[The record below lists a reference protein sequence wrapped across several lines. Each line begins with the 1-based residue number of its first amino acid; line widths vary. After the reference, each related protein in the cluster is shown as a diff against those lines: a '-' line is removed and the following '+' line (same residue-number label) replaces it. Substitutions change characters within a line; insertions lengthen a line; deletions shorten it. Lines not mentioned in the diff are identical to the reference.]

1 MSSYLEAVKDLLFP
15 PTCLGCTRRLAT
27 SRPPLF
33 CADCLAEVVYL
44 DSPCCTCCGT
54 PFPIGTDHLCGTC
67 LVTPP
72 AFDSARSLLL
82 YQPPVATVLR
92 TLKFGGQLTGLT
104 TLAALV
110 TRSPFLEHF
119 TPPDYI
125 VPVPLHR
132 NRLRQRGFNQ
142 ARIIASSCLPQWQ
155 DRVKT
160 DLLLRNRPTVPQTHL
175 SGEQRRSNLKKAFI
189 PANNVHLAEKRI
201 LLVDDIFTTGST
213 VSECSRA
220 LRQAGAG
227 RIEVFTLARSLAP

>member
-15 PTCLGCTRRLAT
+15 PTCLGCARRLAT

-33 CADCLAEVVYL
+33 CADCLAEVIYL
-44 DSPCCTCCGT
+44 GSPCCTCCGT

-67 LVTPP
+67 LVQAP
-72 AFDSARSLLL
+72 AFDCARSLLL
-82 YQPPVATVLR
+82 YQPPVATLLR
-92 TLKFGGQLTGLT
+92 TLKFGGQLTGLS

-142 ARIIASSCLPQWQ
+142 ARIIACSCLPHWQ

-160 DLLLRNRPTVPQTHL
+160 DLLLRDRPTVPQTQL
-175 SGEQRRSNLKKAFI
+175 SGEHRRSNLKKAFT
-189 PANNVHLAEKRI
+189 PAPGVQLTEKRI

-213 VSECSRA
+213 VNECSRT
-220 LRQAGAG
+220 LRRAGAA
-227 RIEVFTLARSLAP
+227 RIEVFTLAMSLAP

>member
-1 MSSYLEAVKDLLFP
+1 MTSYLEAVKDLLFP
-15 PTCLGCTRRLAT
+15 PTCLGCARRLVT

-33 CADCLAEVVYL
+33 CADCLAAVVYL

-54 PFPIGTDHLCGTC
+54 PFPIGADHLCGAC
-67 LVTPP
+67 LVQAP
-72 AFDSARSLLL
+72 AFDRARSLLL

-110 TRSPFLEHF
+110 TQSTFMDHF

-125 VPVPLHR
+125 LPVPLHL

-142 ARIIASSCLPQWQ
+142 ARIIAASCLPQWR

-160 DLLLRNRPTVPQTHL
+160 DLLLRIRPTVPQTHL
-175 SGEQRRSNLKKAFI
+175 SGQERRSNLKKAFI
-189 PANNVHLAEKRI
+189 PANGVQLEEKRI

-213 VSECSRA
+213 VNECSQA
-220 LRQAGAG
+220 LRRAGAA